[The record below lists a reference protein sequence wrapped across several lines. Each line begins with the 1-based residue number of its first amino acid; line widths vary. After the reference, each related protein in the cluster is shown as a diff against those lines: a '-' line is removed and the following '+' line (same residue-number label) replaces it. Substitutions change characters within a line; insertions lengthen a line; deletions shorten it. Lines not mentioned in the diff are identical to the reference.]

1 MRINILLYNNT
12 STFCPGATFPKQRH
26 SLLKLLHTHPP
37 LPQTITKLESKVED
51 TPGYGLRSPGQNS
64 ESVEAEEE
72 TFKDSLKMSIVS
84 ISGHSLYKGL
94 F

>member
-1 MRINILLYNNT
+1 MGQGDSINAQNAPHRAEIRDESLKSQSLQIALHLRSKLYRAADN
-12 STFCPGATFPKQRH
+12 FFELREH
-26 SLLKLLHTHPP
+26 
-37 LPQTITKLESKVED
+37 
-51 TPGYGLRSPGQNS
+51 PGYGLRSPGQNS